1 MSFNE
6 RMLAQVRL
14 TTVNNTL
21 LYTPPKNLIVV
32 ATYMIICS
40 RGAQA
45 TPVLSWFHQQNGAD
59 YDDNTIIM
67 DEVPF
72 VPNLFHDWTGKII
85 LNTFENESSKL
96 TVTSDTADG
105 FTLTLYGA
113 TIK

>member
-1 MSFNE
+1 MSFDE

-32 ATYMIICS
+32 ATYMIIVS
-40 RGAQA
+40 RSQQA
-45 TPVLSWFHQQNGAD
+45 VPTLSWYHQQNGAD
-59 YDDNTIIM
+59 DDDNTIIM

-72 VPNLFHDWTGKII
+72 VANLFHDWSGKII
-85 LNTFENESSKL
+85 LNTFENNDSRL

-105 FTLTLYGA
+105 FTLTLYGT